1 MAKIEIKLPEGWKG
15 QVGEQYFE
23 IESLDG
29 TASVEVTVG
38 DMPED
43 SAAPE
48 QALINYIDMVG
59 FDDDD
64 PEDYSP
70 IEKWDF
76 NNRKAYGFDAYL
88 EDESSIRVLCIEP
101 KKGVLAVIS
110 IVGRSEQIVDE
121 TMHLLERVLRIR
133 YI

>member
-1 MAKIEIKLPEGWKG
+1 MAKIEIKLPEGWTG
-15 QVGEQYFE
+15 LTGEQHVE
-23 IESLDG
+23 IEKQDG
-29 TASVEVTVG
+29 TASVEITAG
-38 DMPED
+38 EMPAE

-48 QALINYIDMVG
+48 QALINFIDMVG

-70 IEKWDF
+70 IEQWTF

-101 KKGVLAVIS
+101 RKGTLTVIS
-110 IVGRSEQIVDE
+110 IIGRTEQTVEE
-121 TMHLLERVLRIR
+121 TMKLLERILRIK
-133 YI
+133 

>member
-1 MAKIEIKLPEGWKG
+1 MAKIEMKLPDGWKG
-15 QVGEQYFE
+15 QLGEQYVE

-101 KKGVLAVIS
+101 KMGVLAVIS

-121 TMHLLERVLRIR
+121 TMHLLARILRIR
-133 YI
+133 

>member
-1 MAKIEIKLPEGWKG
+1 MAKIEIKIPEGWKS
-15 QVGEQYFE
+15 QISDNYVEAE
-23 IESLDG
+23 KIDG
-29 TASVEVTVG
+29 TAQFEITVG

-48 QALINYIDMVG
+48 QALINFIDMVG

-70 IEKWDF
+70 IEQWTF

-110 IVGRSEQIVDE
+110 IVGKSEQIVEE

>member
-1 MAKIEIKLPEGWKG
+1 MAKIEIKMPEGWKS
-15 QVGEQYFE
+15 QISDNYVEAE
-23 IESLDG
+23 KIDG
-29 TASVEVTVG
+29 TAQFEIIVG

-110 IVGRSEQIVDE
+110 IVGKSEQIVEE
-121 TMHLLERVLRIR
+121 TMKLLERVLRIR
-133 YI
+133 

>member
-1 MAKIEIKLPEGWKG
+1 MAKIEIKMPEGWKS
-15 QVGEQYFE
+15 QISDNYVEAE
-23 IESLDG
+23 KIDG
-29 TASVEVTVG
+29 TAQFEITVG

-48 QALINYIDMVG
+48 QALINFIDMVG

-110 IVGRSEQIVDE
+110 IVGKSEQIVEE
-121 TMHLLERVLRIR
+121 TMHLLERVLRIK
-133 YI
+133 

>member
-1 MAKIEIKLPEGWKG
+1 MAKIEIKMPEGWKS
-15 QVGEQYFE
+15 QISDNYVEAE
-23 IESLDG
+23 KIDG
-29 TASVEVTVG
+29 TAQFEITVG

-48 QALINYIDMVG
+48 QALINFIDMVG

-110 IVGRSEQIVDE
+110 IVGKSEQIVEE

>member
-1 MAKIEIKLPEGWKG
+1 MAKIEIKLPEGWNG
-15 QVGEQYFE
+15 QVGEQYVE
-23 IESLDG
+23 IENLDG

-38 DMPED
+38 NMPAE

-48 QALINYIDMVG
+48 QALINFIDMVG

-70 IEKWDF
+70 IEQWEF

-110 IVGRSEQIVDE
+110 IVGRNERIVDE
-121 TMHLLERVLRIR
+121 TMHLLERILRIK
-133 YI
+133 

>member
-1 MAKIEIKLPEGWKG
+1 MAKIEIKIPEGWKS
-15 QVGEQYFE
+15 QISDNYVEAE
-23 IESLDG
+23 KIDG
-29 TASVEVTVG
+29 TAQFEITVG

-48 QALINYIDMVG
+48 QALINFIDMVG

-110 IVGRSEQIVDE
+110 IVGKSEQIVEE

>member
-1 MAKIEIKLPEGWKG
+1 MAKIEIKMPEGWKS
-15 QVGEQYFE
+15 QISDNYVEAE
-23 IESLDG
+23 KIDG
-29 TASVEVTVG
+29 TAQFEIIVG

-110 IVGRSEQIVDE
+110 IVGKSEQIVEE
-121 TMHLLERVLRIR
+121 TMHLLERILRIK
-133 YI
+133 

>member
-1 MAKIEIKLPEGWKG
+1 MAKIEIKLPDGWKG
-15 QVGEQYFE
+15 QVSEQYVE
-23 IESLDG
+23 IESPDG

-70 IEKWDF
+70 IEQWTF

-110 IVGRSEQIVDE
+110 IVGKSEQIVEE

>member
-1 MAKIEIKLPEGWKG
+1 MAKIEIKMPEGWKS
-15 QVGEQYFE
+15 QISDNYVEAE
-23 IESLDG
+23 KIDG
-29 TASVEVTVG
+29 TAQFEITVG

-48 QALINYIDMVG
+48 QALINFIDMVG

-110 IVGRSEQIVDE
+110 IVGKSEQIVEE

-133 YI
+133 